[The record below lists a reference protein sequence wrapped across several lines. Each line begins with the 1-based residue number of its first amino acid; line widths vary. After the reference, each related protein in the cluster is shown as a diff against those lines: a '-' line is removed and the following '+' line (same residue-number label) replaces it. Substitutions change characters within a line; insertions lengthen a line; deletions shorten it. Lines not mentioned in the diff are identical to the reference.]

1 MFCASFKLVKLDI
14 LYSKVHKNVFMHITD
29 RNVDLNANVSEK
41 NVIICLAVSDLLKV
55 FTFSYVIISC
65 VKSSFNTFLYLEYMF
80 CSNRLIKF
88 IFLSS
93 NKIFLL
99 QKINIFRFMRYKNNL
114 NFWFKNKKKLI
125 LFLIFESFLNVF
137 FVEKLHFK
145 NRRNYHYC
153 RHNHP

>member
-14 LYSKVHKNVFMHITD
+14 LDSNVHKNVFIHITD
-29 RNVDLNANVSEK
+29 RNVDLKANVSEK

-65 VKSSFNTFLYLEYMF
+65 VKSSFNTFLCLEYMF
-80 CSNRLIKF
+80 CSNCLIKF

-99 QKINIFRFMRYKNNL
+99 QIINIFRFMRYKNNL
-114 NFWFKNKKKLI
+114 TFDLKIKKIDIIFDFWILLKCIFCRKTSLQKQKKLP
-125 LFLIFESFLNVF
+125 LL
-137 FVEKLHFK
+137 
-145 NRRNYHYC
+145 
-153 RHNHP
+153 PP

>member
-14 LYSKVHKNVFMHITD
+14 LDSNVNKNVFIHITD

-65 VKSSFNTFLYLEYMF
+65 VKSSFNTFHCLEYTF
-80 CSNRLIKF
+80 CSNSLIKF

-99 QKINIFRFMRYKNNL
+99 QIINIFRFMRYKNNL
-114 NFWFKNKKKLI
+114 TFDLKIKKI
-125 LFLIFESFLNVF
+125 DIIFDF
-137 FVEKLHFK
+137 
-145 NRRNYHYC
+145 
-153 RHNHP
+153 

>member
-14 LYSKVHKNVFMHITD
+14 LDSNVHKNVFMHITD

-114 NFWFKNKKKLI
+114 NFWFKNKKNWYY
-125 LFLIFESFLNVF
+125 FWFLN
-137 FVEKLHFK
+137 
-145 NRRNYHYC
+145 
-153 RHNHP
+153 PS